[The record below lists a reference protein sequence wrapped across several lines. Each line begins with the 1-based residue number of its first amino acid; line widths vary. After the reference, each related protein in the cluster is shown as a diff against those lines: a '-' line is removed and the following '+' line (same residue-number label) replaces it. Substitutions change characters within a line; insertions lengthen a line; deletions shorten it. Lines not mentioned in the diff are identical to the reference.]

1 MTKIEEIKNLIKKEK
16 QALNILEKEVN
27 QEYIKALKVL
37 RKCTGKIVIIGIG
50 KSGHIG
56 NKIAATLS
64 STGSPALFIHG
75 TEALHGDLGVI
86 KHNDVAIIISNNGQS
101 KELMELMPYFKN
113 TKIQTICITGN
124 INSPLAKKTN
134 IAINIG
140 KQKEIDNYNLAPTSS
155 STATLVVGDVLA
167 ITLSKEKGFNKEN
180 FAIFHPNGS
189 LGKRL
194 SITIEDLMHSDKNNA
209 SVSEK
214 TTIAH
219 VIKEM
224 TLKSLGAVCVIDN
237 NKKLKGIITDGDLRR
252 SLDKY
257 KNKIFNIQAKHIMTK
272 KPITISKKELA
283 FNTLK
288 IMEDRKHQISVL
300 PVVNDK
306 NKLIGLIRLHDIIKA
321 GI

>member
-1 MTKIEEIKNLIKKEK
+1 
-16 QALNILEKEVN
+16 
-27 QEYIKALKVL
+27 
-37 RKCTGKIVIIGIG
+37 
-50 KSGHIG
+50 
-56 NKIAATLS
+56 
-64 STGSPALFIHG
+64 
-75 TEALHGDLGVI
+75 
-86 KHNDVAIIISNNGQS
+86 
-101 KELMELMPYFKN
+101 
-113 TKIQTICITGN
+113 
-124 INSPLAKKTN
+124 
-134 IAINIG
+134 
-140 KQKEIDNYNLAPTSS
+140 
-155 STATLVVGDVLA
+155 
-167 ITLSKEKGFNKEN
+167 
-180 FAIFHPNGS
+180 
-189 LGKRL
+189 
-194 SITIEDLMHSDKNNA
+194 MHSDKNNA

-237 NKKLKGIITDGDLRR
+237 NKKLKRIITDGDLRR